1 MWWSSSNNWPFY
13 SGVINDK
20 EPNMGAKAASS
31 YCLSLSGQI
40 IGLKLGSR
48 MNQEGLQSRV

>member
-13 SGVINDK
+13 SGVIDDK